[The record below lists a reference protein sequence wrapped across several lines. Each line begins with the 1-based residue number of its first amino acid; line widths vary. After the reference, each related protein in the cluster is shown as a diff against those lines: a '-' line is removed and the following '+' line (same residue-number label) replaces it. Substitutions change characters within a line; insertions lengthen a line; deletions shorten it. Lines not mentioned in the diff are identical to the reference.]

1 MVRKKSLFPARQVGH
16 DAWNAL
22 LCGTAAGVC
31 LLGDVQCV
39 CSGILSE
46 FVWLH
51 SWQQKKKWENR
62 NLYVTAY
69 NIFCCFGESLG
80 MSNFVLTKFT
90 FQLNFLQ
97 DILQ

>member
-1 MVRKKSLFPARQVGH
+1 M
-16 DAWNAL
+16 
-22 LCGTAAGVC
+22 TT
-31 LLGDVQCV
+31 
-39 CSGILSE
+39 
-46 FVWLH
+46 
-51 SWQQKKKWENR
+51 KKKWENR

-69 NIFCCFGESLG
+69 NIFCCVGESLG

>member
-1 MVRKKSLFPARQVGH
+1 MPGTPSCVAR
-16 DAWNAL
+16 
-22 LCGTAAGVC
+22 
-31 LLGDVQCV
+31 LLGCV
-39 CSGILSE
+39 CWVMCSV
-46 FVWLH
+46 FVQGFYQNLCDYIH
-51 SWQQKKKWENR
+51 DNKKKWENR

-69 NIFCCFGESLG
+69 NIFCCVGESLG